1 MFIRLI
7 FIVNVSYCFLLWL
20 CVSES
25 NWFCLWTAEE
35 AMRSLE
41 SVPDL
46 EKSMYMVVDGYP
58 CVRLLNL
65 SGEIGCSSKLYSRVH
80 HLLAVICFIRIFG
93 KLTFF
98 LRLCFE
104 SWKTSKKRK
113 AKRKKKSMIIKK
125 LVWASKFSLI
135 VLHFY
140 SPLRRERKINACII
154 FRLDS
159 DHVKFAGKENKED
172 KCKER
177 KSEGN

>member
-1 MFIRLI
+1 MFLI
-7 FIVNVSYCFLLWL
+7 VSYFDYVFLNRIGFAFGQLKKRWGLWSRFL
-20 CVSES
+20 ILRSQCTWLLMDILVFVYSTFLGRLVVQVSCTQE
-25 NWFCLWTAEE
+25 
-35 AMRSLE
+35 
-41 SVPDL
+41 
-46 EKSMYMVVDGYP
+46 Y
-58 CVRLLNL
+58 
-65 SGEIGCSSKLYSRVH
+65 I
-80 HLLAVICFIRIFG
+80 ICFIRIFG